1 MLAAKRDEWRVDGCA
16 VNDVICQSASQDG
29 SYTRD
34 FADAFSSHFHDYGYQ
49 HRELF
54 NTTEVA
60 KALTSSKWAR
70 HTVDKVRY
78 DTMSVNLP
86 LNWTRLYDGRI
97 VAESRVFYSNGTA
110 FDFVN
115 GYGLQNRIDYDLPL
129 ERLIQEIKFQEEE
142 KSLLD

>member
-1 MLAAKRDEWRVDGCA
+1 
-16 VNDVICQSASQDG
+16 
-29 SYTRD
+29 
-34 FADAFSSHFHDYGYQ
+34 
-49 HRELF
+49 
-54 NTTEVA
+54 
-60 KALTSSKWAR
+60 
-70 HTVDKVRY
+70 
-78 DTMSVNLP
+78 MSVNLP